1 MNYKDNSPENFKPSE
16 ILEPLGVEVNDDTF
30 CIMPFMHMSTTTNG
44 EYRLCCRSQKVT
56 EINHNRI
63 HEMFPELITAP
74 TGNLTPKDI
83 WQSNTYNE
91 IRSDLVNGQRN
102 RRCRACWRLED
113 KGIVSLRQTQNLE
126 RVERYAD
133 FVKEWAE
140 TGNVDW
146 RVPIFEFKLSN
157 ICNLRCRMCWP
168 KDSTPWMRSW
178 DRVKHLH
185 PDGDRDYL
193 DTIIEVN
200 NMRRNP
206 MLNLFSSSNVFV
218 NDLMENLEHIE
229 EMEFA
234 GGEPLLD
241 PLHFKLISQIPNPE
255 NVILKYSTNLT
266 NLEFKNGRN
275 VLDIWRNFA
284 GIRLTISIDGY
295 RELNSMIRHGS
306 DWDILK
312 QNIKQCK
319 QVLGHKLQ
327 TIRGSTTISAM
338 NALHLTETMD
348 AIEND
353 LGIRWH
359 TSRLTV
365 PEFLHA
371 NVLDPEH
378 LKQQREQ
385 LLERIKP
392 LEDTVED
399 IKDYEQKLITINKIR
414 HIRDS
419 ERWLKECIDT
429 NRHTEYWDKY
439 QEFMNIM
446 DEEDKHE
453 LL

>member
-1 MNYKDNSPENFKPSE
+1 M
-16 ILEPLGVEVNDDTF
+16 
-30 CIMPFMHMSTTTNG
+30 
-44 EYRLCCRSQKVT
+44 
-56 EINHNRI
+56 
-63 HEMFPELITAP
+63 
-74 TGNLTPKDI
+74 
-83 WQSNTYNE
+83 
-91 IRSDLVNGQRN
+91 
-102 RRCRACWRLED
+102 
-113 KGIVSLRQTQNLE
+113 
-126 RVERYAD
+126 
-133 FVKEWAE
+133 
-140 TGNVDW
+140 
-146 RVPIFEFKLSN
+146 
-157 ICNLRCRMCWP
+157 
-168 KDSTPWMRSW
+168 
-178 DRVKHLH
+178 
-185 PDGDRDYL
+185 
-193 DTIIEVN
+193 
-200 NMRRNP
+200 
-206 MLNLFSSSNVFV
+206 FV

-306 DWDILK
+306 DWNTLK

-319 QVLGHKLQ
+319 QVLGNKLQ

-338 NALHLTETMD
+338 NALYLTETMD

-371 NVLDPEH
+371 NVLDPVQ
-378 LKQQREQ
+378 LTQQREQ

-399 IKDYEQKLITINKIR
+399 IKDYGQKLITINKIR

-419 ERWLKECIDT
+419 ERWLKECIDS
-429 NRHTEYWDKY
+429 NRHTEYWSKY

-446 DEEDKHE
+446 DEEDTHE